1 MCVEVRSCQQSLL
14 EISPSAFRID
24 AMQHEQFDHP
34 DRPLLE
40 QTDAEVFLALK
51 AGQTAALSVLYDR
64 HVGLVYG
71 VALKV
76 LEDAQEAEDLAQDIF
91 LNLGK
96 SSYDPQRGV
105 LRTFLAVLVR
115 SRAIDRLRSRSTTQ
129 KMLDRWQLN
138 RSQMV
143 ASNSPAEYVSQQEQS
158 QEVQAALA
166 QLSES
171 QQQVLRL
178 SYYDGLSHSEIAEQ
192 LQMPLGTVKS
202 TARRGLLK
210 LRQTLTDYIE

>member
-1 MCVEVRSCQQSLL
+1 
-14 EISPSAFRID
+14 
-24 AMQHEQFDHP
+24 MQHEQFDHP